1 MKKCIIIGGGVI
13 GLCTAYYLQK
23 EGHQVTVIDQSSM
36 DQGASYVNAGYI
48 SPSHIIPLSAPG
60 VVRKG
65 IEWMLDPSSPFYVKP
80 RIDADFLRWAW
91 AFNKSCTEKHVKAS
105 IRVIR
110 DIAVLSHE
118 LYQDISKEAD
128 FNFHFEK
135 KGLLMLCKT
144 EKMLEEEIE
153 VAELAAKVD
162 LEATVL
168 DREELKLLEPNIEVD
183 AIGATF
189 YKCDAHSTPGE
200 FMSDLKKYLLK
211 NGVEILKGQEVVDID
226 LKENKIKAVKTD
238 RGLIKGD
245 EFVLAAGSWTG
256 LIAKKLGMQLL
267 LQAGKGYNI
276 NVARETG
283 IKYPAILAEAK
294 VAVTPMNGFT
304 RFAGTMEINKINDDV
319 NPVRV
324 KAIAKAA
331 TDYYPEVAIQNE
343 EMKNATSGLRPL
355 SPDGLPYIGRTK
367 NCTNLIIATG
377 HAMMGWT
384 MATGTGKL
392 VSEVISSKKT
402 SLVLEPFS
410 PDRKF

>member
-23 EGHQVTVIDQSSM
+23 EGHQVTVIDQSAM

-65 IEWMLDPSSPFYVKP
+65 IEWMFDPSSPFYVKP

-91 AFNKSCTEKHVKAS
+91 AFNKSCTEKHVKTS
-105 IRVIR
+105 MQVIR
-110 DIAVLSHE
+110 DIAVFSHE
-118 LYQDISKEAD
+118 LYQDISREAD

-153 VAELAAKVD
+153 VAELAAKVN

-168 DREELKLLEPNIEVD
+168 DRAELKLLEPNLELD

-189 YKCDAHSTPGE
+189 YKCDAHSTPAE

-211 NGVEILKGQEVVDID
+211 NGVEILKGQKVVDID
-226 LKENKIKAVKTD
+226 LKDNKIIAVKSNK
-238 RGLIKGD
+238 GLVSGD

-276 NVARETG
+276 NVARETK

-331 TDYYPEVAIQNE
+331 TDYYPEVVIENE
-343 EMKNATSGLRPL
+343 EIKNAASGLRPL

-367 NCTNLIIATG
+367 NCTNLTIATG

-392 VSEVISSKKT
+392 VSELITSKKT
-402 SLVLEPFS
+402 SLNLEPFS

>member
-13 GLCTAYYLQK
+13 GLCTAYYLQR

-65 IEWMLDPSSPFYVKP
+65 IEWMFDPSSPFYVKP

-91 AFNKSCTEKHVKAS
+91 AFNKSCSEKHVKTS
-105 IRVIR
+105 MQVIR

-168 DREELKLLEPNIEVD
+168 DREGLKLLEPNLEVD

-189 YKCDAHSTPGE
+189 YKCDAHSTPAE
-200 FMSDLKKYLLK
+200 FMSDLKKCLLK
-211 NGVEILKGQEVVDID
+211 NGVEILKGQKVVDVD
-226 LKENKIKAVKTD
+226 LKDNKIIAVKSD
-238 RGLIKGD
+238 KGLISGD
-245 EFVLAAGSWTG
+245 EFVFAAGSWTG

-267 LQAGKGYNI
+267 LQAGKGYRI
-276 NVARETG
+276 NVTRDTG

-324 KAIAKAA
+324 KAIARAA
-331 TDYYPEVAIQNE
+331 ADYYPEVAIKNE
-343 EMKNATSGLRPL
+343 EMKNAASGLRPL

-367 NCTNLIIATG
+367 NCTNLTIATG

-392 VSEVISSKKT
+392 VSEVITSKKT